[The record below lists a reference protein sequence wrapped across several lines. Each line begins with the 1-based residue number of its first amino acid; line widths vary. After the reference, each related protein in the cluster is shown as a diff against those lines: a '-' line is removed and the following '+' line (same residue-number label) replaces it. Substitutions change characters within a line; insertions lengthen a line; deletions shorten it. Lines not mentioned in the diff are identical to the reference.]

1 VRIDSLIRMRRSTLK
16 PGLRVWSK
24 QGKLVA
30 SAVKFHVER
39 GNNLT
44 RFMKIV
50 FVAAIAASLLYS
62 NPAVAQGSLDG
73 LYLMTRMSGSSL
85 ETATY
90 LFHNGT
96 LVKNPISS
104 SGTPNLDAERAI
116 HPNDVGTYKFQGGQL
131 TFTFPNGNRQA
142 RFETMNGGFGWDAGI
157 FSPVEIFKPG
167 ATLNGTFSGGNS
179 VGGGA
184 LMASSDI
191 TFHPDGTYQSGLV
204 TSFDSKGRTS
214 EVSGGSQHSEH
225 GKYRIV
231 GTALHMTPD
240 GGKES
245 VFSTFPWDD
254 GTSGPAPRALYFS
267 GIMMTR
273 TK

>member
-1 VRIDSLIRMRRSTLK
+1 
-16 PGLRVWSK
+16 
-24 QGKLVA
+24 
-30 SAVKFHVER
+30 
-39 GNNLT
+39 LT
-44 RFMKIV
+44 RLTKIV
-50 FVAAIAASLLYS
+50 LLAAIAASFLYC
-62 NPAVAQGSLDG
+62 NAAVAQGNLDG
-73 LYLMTRMSGSSL
+73 LYFMTRLSGSSL
-85 ETATY
+85 DTATY

-116 HPNDVGTYKFQGGQL
+116 HPNNVGTYKLQGGQL
-131 TFTFPNGNRQA
+131 TLTLPNSSRQA
-142 RFETMNGGFGWDAGI
+142 RFEQMNGGFGWDAGI
-157 FSPVEIFKPG
+157 FTPVEIFKPG
-167 ATLNGTFSGGNS
+167 TTLDGTFTGGNS

-184 LMASSDI
+184 LMTSSDI
-191 TFHPDGTYQSGLV
+191 TFHRDGTYQSGTI

-214 EVSGGSQHSEH
+214 EVSGGFQQSEH
-225 GKYRIV
+225 GRYRID

-254 GTSGPAPRALYFS
+254 GTPGPAPRAVYFS